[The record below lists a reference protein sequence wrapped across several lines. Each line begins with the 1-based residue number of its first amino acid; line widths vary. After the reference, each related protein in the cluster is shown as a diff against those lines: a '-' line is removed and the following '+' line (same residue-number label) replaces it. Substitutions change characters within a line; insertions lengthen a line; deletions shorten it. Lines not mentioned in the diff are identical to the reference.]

1 MAVKQFQVRLKGL
14 SALPEDVYENVL
26 FFEVNAPDTV
36 EGNCDEIAAA
46 YDALSFTGG
55 WNQLEI
61 RVYELAGG
69 QPTFQKTY
77 AIASV
82 STLTGPGEVAVCLSY
97 AANDDPGLVGP
108 RRRGRIY
115 IGPIAFNWVQDPR
128 PAPVLRQNLLVFG
141 QALASVGSA
150 ANTTWLMYSRTDL
163 VTAKIESIWVDDA
176 WDTQRRRGL
185 APTLRDVQLV
195 Q

>member
-1 MAVKQFQVRLKGL
+1 MSVKQITVRLRGL
-14 SALPEDVYENVL
+14 SGLPEDVYENVL
-26 FFEVNAPDTV
+26 FFEQGLPDTL
-36 EGNCDEIAAA
+36 EGDCDQIAAA

-55 WNQLEI
+55 WNQIEI
-61 RVYELAGG
+61 RCYELGGG
-69 QPTFQKTY
+69 QPIFQKTY
-77 AIASV
+77 AISSA

-115 IGPIAFNWVQDPR
+115 IGPIAYNWVQDPR
-128 PAPVLRQNLLVFG
+128 PGLTLRQNLLAFG
-141 QALASVGSA
+141 QALAAVGTAS
-150 ANTTWLMYSRTDL
+150 NTTWVMYSRTDL

-185 APTLRDVQLV
+185 APTVRDVQDV